1 MPWKQ
6 KLEQH
11 QQQICQNQSMP
22 FCCRKF
28 TLIHFNPNWE
38 LLENVVGWLVGWME
52 ELRDFYGSSWMM
64 TQARRIWKKG
74 EANIKILDDFISV
87 NAMTRFPL
95 TFKLC
100 CRGAYLEIRPPSVS
114 SWISVTELSTL
125 SALLSAVALLKL
137 PTISSALISSAIAI
151 SVVVS

>member
-1 MPWKQ
+1 M
-6 KLEQH
+6 
-11 QQQICQNQSMP
+11 
-22 FCCRKF
+22 
-28 TLIHFNPNWE
+28 
-38 LLENVVGWLVGWME
+38 
-52 ELRDFYGSSWMM
+52 
-64 TQARRIWKKG
+64 KKG

-100 CRGAYLEIRPPSVS
+100 CRAYLEIRPPSVPS
-114 SWISVTELSTL
+114 RISVTELSTL
-125 SALLSAVALLKL
+125 SALLPAFALLKL